1 MMMIED
7 EALIRILLMM
17 MAVMMRALGKMT
29 VMTAMVTMPPVCGR

>member
-29 VMTAMVTMPPVCGR
+29 VMTAMVTMPVCGR

>member
-7 EALIRILLMM
+7 EALTRILLMM

-29 VMTAMVTMPPVCGR
+29 VMTAMVTMPVCGR

>member
-17 MAVMMRALGKMT
+17 MAVMMRVLGKMT
-29 VMTAMVTMPPVCGR
+29 VMTAMVTMPVCGR